1 MPKDLWCNGPSG
13 AYLHNDV
20 SHLKGTPMT
29 IIDAIPQQPWCCV
42 VVLLVLWITNSGTV
56 GDEVFCLWC
65 DAFECGGVCLGHT
78 GVFVVCEW

>member
-29 IIDAIPQQPWCCV
+29 VIDAVPQQPRCGV
-42 VVLLVLWITNSGTV
+42 VVLLVLRITDSGTV
-56 GDEVFCLWC
+56 GDEIFCLWC
-65 DAFECGGVCLGHT
+65 DAFE
-78 GVFVVCEW
+78 